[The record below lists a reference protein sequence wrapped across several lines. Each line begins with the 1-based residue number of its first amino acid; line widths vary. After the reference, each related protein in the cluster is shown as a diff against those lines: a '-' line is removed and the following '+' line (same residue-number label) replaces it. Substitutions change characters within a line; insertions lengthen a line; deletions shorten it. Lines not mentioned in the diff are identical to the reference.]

1 MKAIRVLAT
10 AALVCAVGPALG
22 QAPSASLAP
31 APSLSLAPQLDA
43 QLLPLAQQ
51 EAPQVVDTLR
61 LLTSFDSG
69 SGQAQGLGEVVA
81 AIAAMA
87 QGMGGEVERIRPADG
102 VVGPNLVLT
111 FKGTGKARIL
121 LIAHMDTV
129 YPQGTA
135 ASRPF
140 RIAGNRAIAPGIA
153 DAKSGIAVFLHVMK
167 LLKARGF
174 TDYERVTMAFTSD
187 EERGSVGSRDLIRSL
202 AREHD
207 VVLNGEPTGIDEG
220 IVLGTSGV
228 GQLAARIR
236 PRVSGASGASAGPV
250 ARPIE
255 ELADMILRTRDA
267 QREVQG
273 TRMNWTILRAE
284 DSAAVEKL
292 PVPGFQYTTLVFAV
306 KGRASHAGVAPQLGV
321 NAVEEVA
328 AIVQRVGA
336 AAARINGVQ
345 VHWRNA
351 SGGMVPNIIPD
362 RGNLI
367 GVVAMPAAADE
378 RAVIETLAAAG
389 AKAMISGAEITAVT
403 RPGLP
408 ERLEGVSQAFASADQ
423 RVPDA
428 QAYADLVNVVR
439 AKIAQTRFA
448 GSEITVTDGLFFP
461 PFNATDEGRD
471 LALLAKA
478 INGQLGASLTLYARS
493 YGGTDA
499 AWASQSGKPV
509 VEGMGLPGGNYHS
522 SDEEFVLIDRI
533 PRRLVLVAEMIRA
546 MARRY

>member
-1 MKAIRVLAT
+1 MRAIRTLAA
-10 AALVCAVGPALG
+10 AALFCAAGPAPG
-22 QAPSASLAP
+22 QAP
-31 APSLSLAPQLDA
+31 PSLSLAPQLDA
-43 QLLPLAQQ
+43 ALVPLAQQ
-51 EAPQVVDTLR
+51 EAPQVLETLK

-69 SGQAQGLGEVVA
+69 SGQAQGLGEVVSAITGMA
-81 AIAAMA
+81 AS
-87 QGMGGEVERIRPADG
+87 MGGEVERIRPADG
-102 VVGPNLVLT
+102 VVGPNLVIT

-129 YPQGTA
+129 YPLGTA

-174 TDYERVTMAFTSD
+174 ADYERVTMAFTSD
-187 EERGSVGSRDLIRSL
+187 EERGSVGSRDLIRGL

-236 PRVSGASGASAGPV
+236 PVASGGPV

-267 QREVQG
+267 PREVPE

-284 DSAAVEKL
+284 DSAAIEKL
-292 PVPGFQYTTLVFAV
+292 PLPGFQYTTLVFSV
-306 KGRASHAGVAPQLGV
+306 KGRASHAGVSPHLGV

-328 AIVQRVGA
+328 GIVQRVGS
-336 AAARINGVQ
+336 AAARLQGVQ

-367 GVVAMPAAADE
+367 GVVAMPLALDE
-378 RAVIETLAAAG
+378 RSVIETLAVAG
-389 AKAMISGAEITAVT
+389 AKAMLSGAEILAAS

-408 ERLEGVSQAFASADQ
+408 ERLEGMSQAFASADQ

-428 QAYADLVNVVR
+428 QAYADLVRVVR
-439 AKIAQTRFA
+439 ARIARTRFA
-448 GSEITVTDGLFFP
+448 TSQITVTDGLFFP
-461 PFNATDEGRD
+461 PFNATAEGRD
-471 LALLAKA
+471 LALVAKA
-478 INGQLGASLTLYARS
+478 INGQLGASLTLYPRS

-499 AWASQSGKPV
+499 AWASQAGKPV